1 MSNKYRFP
9 NKSINKMFLHTA
21 PYTPPLFQK
30 KVRSP
35 SQNLLKTFTFH
46 PSLLIFTVVEV
57 CNITNKNQSPSNLAK
72 YQYFYTRDFIYPS
85 FISEKIGALHRRG
98 FSKHPL
104 FTTFSLFLKV
114 SEVCNISNKC

>member
-72 YQYFYTRDFIYPS
+72 YQYFYTRDFISFLHFGKDWRFPS
-85 FISEKIGALHRRG
+85 PGFFETSTFYHIFTIFKSE
-98 FSKHPL
+98 
-104 FTTFSLFLKV
+104 
-114 SEVCNISNKC
+114 